1 MDIKAP
7 AGVLKLPKQP
17 RSGLIKK
24 DMPVINY
31 LKDVRAEL
39 KHVTWP
45 SRTLIVLYTVVV
57 ILVSVG
63 VAIYLGLWDYL
74 FSALLRRII

>member
-1 MDIKAP
+1 
-7 AGVLKLPKQP
+7 
-17 RSGLIKK
+17 
-24 DMPVINY
+24 MPVINY

-45 SRTLIVLYTVVV
+45 SRTQTILYTVVV
-57 ILVSVG
+57 VLVSLG

-74 FSALLRRII
+74 FSTILKQVI